1 VLTPEKVQA
10 AAFAASVCVSLSA
23 GGGFNG
29 ANDHFQSS
37 PVSAVLVAGVADTEI
52 ILYGVSLVTS
62 AKGGNIFTCGIA
74 QEDEA
79 TDLMVGGASAE
90 GPYFLDF
97 AQPIRLAKGKGLY
110 AWPITIDTV
119 NIMSVRYSQLAVQS

>member
-1 VLTPEKVQA
+1 VLTPEKVQT
-10 AAFAASVCVSLSA
+10 AAFAESVCVSITSA
-23 GGGFNG
+23 GGFNSG
-29 ANDHFQSS
+29 NDHFQSS

-52 ILYGVSLVTS
+52 IVYGISLVS
-62 AKGGNIFTCGIA
+62 NANSGDIFSCGIA

-79 TDLMVGGASAE
+79 TDLMVGGGAAD

-110 AWPITIDTV
+110 AWPITKGDV
-119 NIMSVRYSQLAVQS
+119 NIISVRYSQLTVQS

>member
-1 VLTPEKVQA
+1 MLTPEKVQT
-10 AAFAASVCVSLSA
+10 AAFAESVCVSISA
-23 GGGFNG
+23 QGGFNSG
-29 ANDHFQSS
+29 NDHFQTT
-37 PVSAVLVAGVADTEI
+37 PTSAVLVAGVADTEI

-62 AKGGNIFTCGIA
+62 AKDGDIFTCGIA

-110 AWPITIDTV
+110 AWPITIDNV
-119 NIMSVRYSQLAVQS
+119 NIMSVRYSQVSVQS